1 MKKVSTGGLP
11 VFCTIQKAVVYFRK
25 KNRRPQYLDVLHS
38 IIDISS
44 SHFLHYTFQK
54 NLYHLIFYAM
64 YNLQATHVSVL
75 SCYSQAAFSVPPAV
89 LKKGTSMTSTNDTS
103 SFTSTIP
110 APAAAHHRHRVNWH
124 EAAACAIEIELR
136 DYADMLQFLTEY
148 ILGRNSYRIDL
159 LVIRKLSDCAIPKNI
174 ARIFRTYNI
183 FELKGI
189 HSSLTANAYY
199 KTIGY
204 AGILIDQLNNAGSE
218 QFTSLDVSITFLT
231 FHYPRKLIKH
241 LTVERHLTVE
251 KPSKGVYHISIET
264 FDVQIIVIHEL
275 PPQDNLYLCCL
286 TNDLKDRDLINR
298 LVDDYAKYQN
308 QDVYR
313 KYLNQLTTA
322 NIKTEGEPP
331 MVCEGLF
338 NLFGTSSEEIIANAK
353 KESDDYYL
361 PKINELTASNEQ
373 LISTVRL
380 LSSQNNHLQDLL
392 RQNNISFE

>member
-1 MKKVSTGGLP
+1 
-11 VFCTIQKAVVYFRK
+11 
-25 KNRRPQYLDVLHS
+25 
-38 IIDISS
+38 
-44 SHFLHYTFQK
+44 
-54 NLYHLIFYAM
+54 M
-64 YNLQATHVSVL
+64 YNLLAIHDSVL
-75 SCYSQAAFSVPPAV
+75 SCYSQAASSVPPAV
-89 LKKGTSMTSTNDTS
+89 LKKGTSMTRTNATSAFLSTTHTPVS
-103 SFTSTIP
+103 
-110 APAAAHHRHRVNWH
+110 ARHRHRVNWH

-159 LVIRKLSDCAIPKNI
+159 LVIRKLSDYVIPKNI
-174 ARIFRTYNI
+174 ACIFKAYNI

-204 AGILIDQLNNAGSE
+204 AGILVDQLSNAGSKRY
-218 QFTSLDVSITFLT
+218 TSLEVSITFLT
-231 FHYPRKLIKH
+231 FRYPRKLIKH

-251 KPSKGVYHISIET
+251 KTSKGVYHISIET
-264 FDVQIIVIHEL
+264 FDVQIIVTHEL
-275 PPQDNLYLCCL
+275 PPEDNLYLCCL
-286 TNDLKDRDLINR
+286 TNDLKDRGLIDR
-298 LVDDYAKYQN
+298 LADDYTRHQN

-322 NIKTEGEPP
+322 NIKTEGELP

-338 NLFGTSSEEIIANAK
+338 NLFGTSSEEIIAKAK

-361 PKINELTASNEQ
+361 PKIDELTASNE
-373 LISTVRL
+373 L
-380 LSSQNNHLQDLL
+380 LSSQLAHLQDLL

>member
-1 MKKVSTGGLP
+1 MTRTNATSAFPST
-11 VFCTIQKAVVYFRK
+11 T
-25 KNRRPQYLDVLHS
+25 
-38 IIDISS
+38 
-44 SHFLHYTFQK
+44 
-54 NLYHLIFYAM
+54 YAP
-64 YNLQATHVSVL
+64 VSVR
-75 SCYSQAAFSVPPAV
+75 
-89 LKKGTSMTSTNDTS
+89 
-103 SFTSTIP
+103 
-110 APAAAHHRHRVNWH
+110 HRHRVNWQ

-148 ILGRNSYRIDL
+148 ILGRNNYRIDL

-189 HSSLTANAYY
+189 HSSLAANAYY

-204 AGILIDQLNNAGSE
+204 AGILIDQLSNAGTE
-218 QFTSLDVSITFLT
+218 RYTSLDVSITFLT
-231 FHYPRKLIKH
+231 FRYPRKLMKH

-251 KPSKGVYHISIET
+251 KTSKGVYHISIET
-264 FDVQIIVIHEL
+264 FDIQIIVTREL
-275 PPQDNLYLCCL
+275 PSEDNLYLCCL
-286 TNDLKDRDLINR
+286 TNDLKDRDLLNR
-298 LVDDYAKYQN
+298 LADDYAKHQN

-322 NIKTEGEPP
+322 NMKTEGESP

-338 NLFGTSSEEIIANAK
+338 NLFGTSSEEIIAKTK

-361 PKINELTASNEQ
+361 PKIDELTATNE
-373 LISTVRL
+373 L
-380 LSSQNNHLQDLL
+380 LSSQLAHLQDLL